1 MISSKSKGLFSILL
15 LPLIVFAGFIAC
27 NSPAALQSN
36 SSSGSRVKMVADG
49 GVTFTMHHVSS
60 DSSDVYFSINTSPL
74 LYAKSMD
81 RGLYEAH
88 LSIRYQLLPDLDS
101 KQVIDSGSVRL
112 VDEQFKEGNFS
123 LIGKFRIK
131 NPLGQMGFVYLSVT
145 DNNRSYTENFVLK
158 VDKSSDQVRQNFL
171 LFDSTGSNPLFR
183 NYIRNKESCALKMK
197 GWKPAD
203 KVWVRYYRREF
214 PLPPPPFSSGSNKPF
229 VFAPDSLFSLT
240 VGADSLLRF
249 SFSTRGIYHFQND
262 TTLRDG
268 FTVYRRDDDSFPKII
283 SVEQMIPMMRYL
295 TTRQEFEDVL
305 YAAHKKKAFD
315 DFWLRNA
322 GSNERA
328 RQLVR
333 SYYNRAQH
341 ANNNFS
347 SHVEGWKSDRGLI
360 FTVFGEPNAIYR
372 EANGETWIYG
382 EEKSYRSLS
391 FSFVRVINPF
401 SDNDFMLSR
410 SEMFKDEWYK
420 SVDTWRQGRVFND
433 KP

>member
-1 MISSKSKGLFSILL
+1 MIT
-15 LPLIVFAGFIAC
+15 AC
-27 NSPAALQSN
+27 NSSSSLQNAST
-36 SSSGSRVKMVADG
+36 SGSRIKTVADG
-49 GVTFTMHHVSS
+49 GVAFTMYHLSG
-60 DSSDVYFSINTSPL
+60 DSSEVYFSINTSSL

-81 RGLYEAH
+81 KGLYEAH
-88 LSIRYQLLPDLDS
+88 LTIRYQLLPDLES
-101 KQVIDSGSVRL
+101 KQIVDSGSVRL
-112 VDEQFKEGNFS
+112 VDEQYKEGNFC
-123 LIGKFRIK
+123 LLGKFRLK
-131 NPLGQMGFVYLSVT
+131 NPLGQMGFLLLSLT
-145 DNNRSYTENFVLK
+145 DNNRSYTENYILK

-171 LFDSTGSNPLFR
+171 LLDSTGRQPLFR
-183 NYIRNKESCALKMK
+183 NYSRSNEACKLRMK

-240 VGADSLLRF
+240 VGSDSLLSF
-249 SFSTRGIYHFQND
+249 SFGTRGIYHFQND

-268 FTVYRRDDDSFPKII
+268 FTLYRRDDDSFPKII

-333 SYYNRAQH
+333 SYYNRAQY

-410 SEMFKDEWYK
+410 SELFKDEWYK

>member
-1 MISSKSKGLFSILL
+1 MIIAKKRPLLSFFHLGLFALL
-15 LPLIVFAGFIAC
+15 SVAC
-27 NSPAALQSN
+27 NSPSSLQR
-36 SSSGSRVKMVADG
+36 SSLGTSSAKMDANA
-49 GVTFTMHHVSS
+49 GVNLTMYHLSK
-60 DSSDVYFSINTSPL
+60 DSSEIYFAINTSNL

-81 RGLYEAH
+81 KGLYEAH
-88 LSIRYQLLPDLDS
+88 ITISYKLLPDLDS
-101 KQVIDSGSVRL
+101 KQIVDSGSVKV
-112 VDEQFKEGNFS
+112 VDDRYSEGNFN
-123 LIGKFRIK
+123 LIGSFKIK
-131 NPLGQMGFVYLSVT
+131 NPLGQMGFVFLAVT
-145 DNNRSYTENFVLK
+145 DNNRSYTDNYILK
-158 VDKSSDQVRQNFL
+158 IDKSSDQVRQNFL
-171 LFDSTGSNPLFR
+171 LLDSAAINPLFR
-183 NYIRNKESCALKMK
+183 NYVRSNETCALKMHA
-197 GWKPAD
+197 WKPSE
-203 KVWVRYYRREF
+203 KVLVRYYRRDF
-214 PLPPPPFSSGSNKPF
+214 PLPPPPFSAGNNKPF
-229 VFAPDSLFSLT
+229 VYAPDSVFSLR
-240 VGADSLLRF
+240 VGSDSLLRF
-249 SFSTRGIYHFQND
+249 KFSARGIYHFQND
-262 TTLRDG
+262 TSLKDG
-268 FTVYRRDDDSFPKII
+268 FTIYKRDDESFPKIV

-333 SYYNRAQH
+333 SYYTRAQFS
-341 ANNNFS
+341 NNNFS

-372 EANGETWIYG
+372 DANSETWIYG
-382 EEKSYRSLS
+382 EEKSYRSLT

-401 SDNDFMLSR
+401 SDNDYMLSR